1 MTSEKLIQDF
11 NYGNYEKSIQPF
23 FNDILSFLKY
33 ANKRGF
39 IDDLLLDNIPNDE
52 FEDALPYL
60 EELGKVGDLDY
71 DSVPDGFKNVLLLHQ
86 LENDPQETLNYVM
99 KNLVTDVHL
108 MNGGY
113 YLLIRDRDEP
123 AKLFRDGTAR
133 SYAEAVL
140 GEDAWEPYYDTV
152 NNVYDDVIDD
162 LNEKNINNLSEYI
175 IKHIGGEELSTD
187 DYHNDLFHTFSDE
200 QGTDGTFQITVENV
214 MRLINDKTAMMEML
228 NGKLDVLKGELD
240 SLHTNSYNGAYESEI
255 YDDVWGELSRYFV
268 PSSWETVTTERY
280 DGKTVYNEYIKIN
293 DFQQVI
299 YDFISTNKD
308 YAQYNDGTLEYY
320 GQYVDVIKA
329 MMEDGGYSWLDFRT
343 PDYPDWSLTKKY
355 INDSFNDYI

>member
-1 MTSEKLIQDF
+1 MNIEDLVDSFNGEK
-11 NYGNYEKSIQPF
+11 YEEDIQPY
-23 FNDILSFLKY
+23 FNDITNFLKY
-33 ANKRGF
+33 ANKYGF
-39 IDDLLLDNIPNDE
+39 IDDLDLYFIPNDE
-52 FEDALPYL
+52 FEDVLPYL

-71 DSVPDGFKNVLLLHQ
+71 DSVPDGFKNILLLHQ
-86 LENDPQETLNYVM
+86 LENNPQETLNYVM

-113 YLLIRDRDEP
+113 YLHISDRDEL

-175 IKHIGGEELSTD
+175 IKHIGGQELSTD
-187 DYHNDLFHTFSDE
+187 DYHDDLFHTFSDE

-228 NGKLDVLKGELD
+228 NGKLDVLENELS

-268 PSSWETVTTERY
+268 PSSWETVTTERS
-280 DGKTVYNEYIKIN
+280 DGKKVYHEYIKIH

-299 YDFISTNKD
+299 YDFIYTNKT
-308 YAQYNDGTLEYY
+308 YAHYNDGTLEYY

-343 PDYPDWSLTKKY
+343 PDYPDWGLTKKY

>member
-1 MTSEKLIQDF
+1 MNIEDLVDSF
-11 NYGNYEKSIQPF
+11 NGDKYDEDIQPY
-23 FNDILSFLKY
+23 FNDILNFLKY
-33 ANKRGF
+33 ANKNGF

-52 FEDALPYL
+52 FEEVLPYL

-71 DSVPDGFKNVLLLHQ
+71 DSVRSDFKNILLLHQ
-86 LENDPQETLNYVM
+86 LENNPQETLNYVM
-99 KNLVTDVHL
+99 KNLVTDVHF

-113 YLLIRDRDEP
+113 YLYIRDRDEP
-123 AKLFRDGTAR
+123 AKLFRDGTTR

-140 GEDAWEPYYDTV
+140 GEDAWEPFYDTV

-175 IKHIGGEELSTD
+175 IKRIGGQELSTD
-187 DYHNDLFHTFSDE
+187 DYDDDLFHTFSNE

-214 MRLINDKTAMMEML
+214 MRLINNKTAMIEML
-228 NGKLDVLKGELD
+228 NVELD
-240 SLHTNSYNGAYESEI
+240 ELKWELNSLHTNSYNTAYESEI
-255 YDDVWGELSRYFV
+255 YDNVWGELSRYFV

-280 DGKTVYNEYIKIN
+280 DGKKVYHEYIKIH

-299 YDFISTNKD
+299 YDFIYTNKT
-308 YAQYNDGTLEYY
+308 YAQYNDGVLEYY
-320 GQYVDVIKA
+320 GQYVGVIKA

-343 PDYPDWSLTKKY
+343 PDYPDWTLTKKY

>member
-1 MTSEKLIQDF
+1 MNIDDLVDSF
-11 NYGNYEKSIQPF
+11 NGDKYDEDIQPY
-23 FNDILSFLKY
+23 FNDILNFLKY
-33 ANKRGF
+33 ANKNGF

-52 FEDALPYL
+52 FEEVLPYL

-71 DSVPDGFKNVLLLHQ
+71 DSVRSDFKNILLLHQ
-86 LENDPQETLNYVM
+86 LNNNPQETLNYVM
-99 KNLVTDVHL
+99 KNLVTDVHF

-113 YLLIRDRDEP
+113 YLYIRDRDEP
-123 AKLFRDGTAR
+123 AKLFRDGTTR

-140 GEDAWEPYYDTV
+140 GEDAWEPFYDTV

-175 IKHIGGEELSTD
+175 IKRIGGQELSTD
-187 DYHNDLFHTFSDE
+187 DYDDDLFHTFSNE
-200 QGTDGTFQITVENV
+200 QGTDGTFQITGENV
-214 MRLINDKTAMMEML
+214 MRLIKDKTAMMEML
-228 NGKLDVLKGELD
+228 NVELD
-240 SLHTNSYNGAYESEI
+240 ELKWELNSLHTNSYNSAYESEI
-255 YDDVWGELSRYFV
+255 YDNVWGELSRYFV
-268 PSSWETVTTERY
+268 PSSWETVTTERS
-280 DGKTVYNEYIKIN
+280 DGKKMYHEYIKIH

-299 YDFISTNKD
+299 YDFIYTNKT
-308 YAQYNDGTLEYY
+308 YAQYNDGSLEYY

-343 PDYPDWSLTKKY
+343 PDYPSWTLTKKY